1 MERKLQPAVPTPYF
15 PLPPLTFLHAST
27 RHRPPALPSPRDSP
41 QAAPS
46 YAAKLKAVKRAFLF
60 ADPAAHS
67 RSPAMHNAAFAHAG
81 LDAHYAALRVPPAEL
96 ATHIQ
101 RLREPDVLGANL
113 SLPHKQAA
121 VPLLDS
127 LSPAARAIGAVNTV
141 VNRGGQLHGDN
152 TDAPGFLLALAAA
165 GDGGQGA
172 AVVLG
177 AGGAARAAV
186 WALRSQGRLVYVVN
200 RTHEKAVQLTRQLGG
215 TPQQATFL
223 EEVQW
228 PPVGITLIVNASSAG
243 LDDPKTTPL
252 PHIPRQYPGIE
263 QPLVY
268 DMVYSPPET
277 RLMAQ
282 ARAAGLRTENGL
294 GMLAQQARLAFLAWT
309 GADGV
314 KVPLAVFLEALER
327 RV

>member
-1 MERKLQPAVPTPYF
+1 M
-15 PLPPLTFLHAST
+15 
-27 RHRPPALPSPRDSP
+27 
-41 QAAPS
+41 
-46 YAAKLKAVKRAFLF
+46 KRAFLF

-81 LDAHYAALRVPPAEL
+81 LDAHYGALRVPPAEL
-96 ATHIQ
+96 AAQIE
-101 RLREPDVLGANL
+101 RLREPDMLGANL

-127 LSPAARAIGAVNTV
+127 LSPAARAIGAVNTI
-141 VNRGGQLHGDN
+141 VNRGGHLHGDN
-152 TDAPGFLLALAAA
+152 TDAPGLLLALAAA
-165 GDGGQGA
+165 GHHSQGA

-186 WALRSQGRLVYVVN
+186 WALREQGRAVWVIN
-200 RTHEKAVQLTRQLGG
+200 RTPQKALALTRELGG
-215 TPQQATFL
+215 QAATLEGVPWPQVA
-223 EEVQW
+223 
-228 PPVGITLIVNASSAG
+228 LIVNASSAG
-243 LDDPKTTPL
+243 LGGADETPL
-252 PHIPRQYPGIE
+252 PGFDFRLLPAGA
-263 QPLVY
+263 LVY

-277 RLMAQ
+277 RLMQQ
-282 ARAAGLRTENGL
+282 ARAAGLRAENGL